1 MNPGAEVAFMR
12 VISRDLQN
20 TLRFPFPNINHY
32 FCRMRLFCALLITY
46 LFLSFTTSAQPDN
59 NMDNVWTLEH
69 CVQYALN
76 HNISIKQ
83 DSLTARLARYTLKQ
97 SELSQLPALSANGS
111 YGRSFGRSINPTT
124 NQFEDANYN
133 FLSASG
139 NGNLLLF
146 GWMQVRNT
154 IEKNKYSLQASLAD
168 LDQLKDD
175 ISLNVATSF
184 LTTLLAQEQIEI
196 SKKQVALSQAQLD
209 QTRSFA
215 EAGRL
220 PELNVAQLES
230 QLATDSSNLINA
242 IANYNSDVLDLKSL
256 LNLDFG
262 VPFSIKIP
270 DVEVGEQMM
279 VSNLQPEDVYQKARM
294 HFGSV
299 KGSQLRVTAAEK
311 GLAATKANLYPQFSL
326 GYQVGTN
333 WANNY
338 LNYTTKPGAYQ
349 QSPYYA
355 LDSLGHQLPVYA
367 PGSTVTTSPIP
378 FGTQLNNNFR
388 QTVFLNANIPIFNG
402 WQSQYAVRQAK
413 VNLATQQ
420 LNEYNAELTLKQNVY
435 KAHNS
440 ALNSIQKYY
449 AAKRADEAAKRALDF
464 AKKRYDL
471 GLTSTVD
478 LLVTENSEFN
488 TAANLVSAKYDLIFK
503 LKVIDYYLGKE
514 LKL

>member
-1 MNPGAEVAFMR
+1 
-12 VISRDLQN
+12 
-20 TLRFPFPNINHY
+20 
-32 FCRMRLFCALLITY
+32 
-46 LFLSFTTSAQPDN
+46 
-59 NMDNVWTLEH
+59 MDNVWTLER
-69 CVQYALN
+69 CVQYALD

-83 DSLTARLARYTLKQ
+83 DSLTARLARYTLQQ
-97 SELSQLPALSANGS
+97 SQLSQLPTLSANGS
-111 YGRSFGRSINPTT
+111 YGRSLGRSVDPTT
-124 NQFEDANYN
+124 NHYVNENYN
-133 FLSASG
+133 FVSASG
-139 NGNLLLF
+139 NGNLLFF

-154 IEKNKYSLQASLAD
+154 IAKNKYSMQASLAD

-175 ISLNVATSF
+175 ISLNVANSF
-184 LTTLLAQEQIEI
+184 LATLVAQEQVEI
-196 SKKQVALSQAQLD
+196 GKQQVALSQAQLD
-209 QTRSFA
+209 QTRKFA

-242 IANYNSDVLDLKSL
+242 IANYNGAILDLKSL
-256 LNLDFG
+256 LNLDFA

-279 VSNLQPEDVYQKARM
+279 ISNLQPEDVYQKARM
-294 HFGSV
+294 HFGSI

-311 GLAATKANLYPQFSL
+311 GLSAAKGNLYPNFSL

-338 LNYTTKPGAYQ
+338 ENYSETPTGL
-349 QSPYYA
+349 A
-355 LDSLGHQLPVYA
+355 LAPVYDA
-367 PGSTVTTSPIP
+367 QGNQLAIYEPTFATTQSPIP
-378 FGTQLNNNFR
+378 FGTQLNDNFR
-388 QTVFLNANIPIFNG
+388 QTVFLNVNIPIFNG

-413 VNLATQQ
+413 INLASQQ

-435 KAHNS
+435 KAHNA

-449 AAKRADEAAKRALDF
+449 AAKRADDAAKRALDF

-478 LLVTENSEFN
+478 LLVTENSEVQS
-488 TAANLVSAKYDLIFK
+488 AANLISAKYDLIFK